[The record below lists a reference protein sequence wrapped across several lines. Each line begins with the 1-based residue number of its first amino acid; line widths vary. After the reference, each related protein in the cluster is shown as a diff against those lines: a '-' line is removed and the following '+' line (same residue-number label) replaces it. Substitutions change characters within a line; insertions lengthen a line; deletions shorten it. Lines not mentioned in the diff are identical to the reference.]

1 MKYADLAQAQ
11 ANVLIDLMKEGKPFL
26 PFLKPGDPST
36 VNGLPY
42 NPTTGK
48 AYRGGNRVM
57 LWIAGMV
64 NHFEDNRWLTYKQAL
79 AVGAQVRKGE
89 KSIPLRYVM
98 FPNGQEADGAAIVQP
113 WMDKPRTFF
122 FNVFNAEQVE
132 GLPPPPKRPEST
144 PHQRIE
150 RCEQLVKDS
159 GAVVVHGSNSPHYA
173 PKADKIGMPYP
184 ERFVDSQNYYA
195 ALTHELAHWS
205 GHESRLNRDLSGPF
219 GSESYAREEMVA
231 ETASHI
237 LGVELG
243 IGHDPTQHAAYI
255 AHWMKIAKED
265 PSFVYT
271 AAAAAEKIC
280 DFVGL
285 ERYAYEP
292 LPQVEQSQEVAADT
306 VGELSSHAVG
316 GAGLPSLE
324 AVSVSLARGALVSV
338 GISL

>member
-11 ANVLIDLMKEGKPFL
+11 ANVLIELMKEGKPFL

-64 NHFEDNRWLTYKQAL
+64 NHLEDNRWMTYKQAQ
-79 AVGAQVRKGE
+79 AVGAQVRKGA

-98 FPNGQEADGAAIVQP
+98 FPNGEEAENSPIVQP

-122 FNVFNAEQVE
+122 FNVFNAEHID
-132 GLPPPPKRPEST
+132 GLPPPPQRPETST
-144 PHQRIE
+144 HQRIE
-150 RCEQLVKDS
+150 RCEQLIKDS
-159 GAVVVHGSNSPHYA
+159 GAVVVHGASGPHYA

-184 ERFVDSQNYYA
+184 ERFVSSEAYYA
-195 ALTHELAHWS
+195 ALTHELAHWT
-205 GHESRLNRDLSGPF
+205 GHETRLARDLTGAF

-237 LGVELG
+237 MGVEIG

-255 AHWMKIAKED
+255 QHWMKIAKED

-285 ERYAYEP
+285 ERYVYEP
-292 LPQVEQSQEVAADT
+292 LPQVELANEVGEVASNRDT
-306 VGELSSHAVG
+306 MVPA
-316 GAGLPSLE
+316 LE
-324 AVSVSLARGALVSV
+324 ACIPLKQRDLNAEMA
-338 GISL
+338 I

>member
-64 NHFEDNRWLTYKQAL
+64 NHFEDNRWLTYKQAQ
-79 AVGAQVRKGE
+79 AVGAQVRKGA

-98 FPNGQEADGAAIVQP
+98 FPNGQEAEGATIVQP

-122 FNVFNAEQVE
+122 FNVFNAEHIE
-132 GLPPPPKRPEST
+132 GLPPPPQRPVTT

-159 GAVVVHGSNSPHYA
+159 GAVVVHGASGPHYA
-173 PKADKIGMPYP
+173 PRADKIGMPYP
-184 ERFVDSQNYYA
+184 ERFVSSEAYYA
-195 ALTHELAHWS
+195 ALTHELAHWT
-205 GHESRLNRDLSGPF
+205 GHESRLNRDLSGAF
-219 GSESYAREEMVA
+219 GSESYAREEVFA
-231 ETASHI
+231 ELASHV
-237 LGVELG
+237 LGVELQ

-255 AHWMKIAKED
+255 HHWIKIAKED

-271 AAAAAEKIC
+271 AAASAEKIC
-280 DFVGL
+280 DFLGL
-285 ERYAYEP
+285 ERYSYEP
-292 LPQVEQSQEVAADT
+292 LPQVEQAQEV
-306 VGELSSHAVG
+306 GESEVIAEG
-316 GAGLPSLE
+316 MKIPALE
-324 AVSVSLARGALVSV
+324 DVQVKNPEMEMAL
-338 GISL
+338 